1 MCQMALRHPV
11 LWTIKQQQAFDW
23 KKPGR
28 EDGDGGEI
36 IHEETANY
44 LTPHTKEEIRA
55 TKTSLP
61 FNLLHYAQHN
71 KKTKQKIWMLR

>member
-1 MCQMALRHPV
+1 MALRHPV
-11 LWTIKQQQAFDW
+11 LSTIKQHQAFDW
-23 KKPGR
+23 KRPGR

-36 IHEETANY
+36 IHKEREDY

-55 TKTSLP
+55 TKTLP

-71 KKTKQKIWMLR
+71 KKTKN